1 MEQRGPE
8 SLGWGLFQVPKDV
21 IDAADVGARMS
32 LGDSMGLLPSLF
44 IRGEPRLLG
53 GRERIGQCHMRK
65 VARALRPAGR

>member
-1 MEQRGPE
+1 
-8 SLGWGLFQVPKDV
+8 
-21 IDAADVGARMS
+21 
-32 LGDSMGLLPSLF
+32 MGLLPSLF